1 MRKFTILFVLVFALA
16 SLGNAQLR
24 QSGID
29 LSSDPSII
37 EVQENAKWL
46 NKEGRTNP
54 LLNSKSVYF
63 YEGFEAP
70 TSDGALPEGWTQK
83 RTTTLLQE
91 PTTDAVAPR
100 WFRNSASYGFENW
113 ADYVYSGAASMATG
127 YTAEDFTWAITPAF
141 TIAESEGDINLSYWV
156 WYNNA
161 QGWFTNYYVRI
172 KADGVWTTLL
182 SFVGNADNSNQ
193 FATQVVQSLNAF
205 KGKEVQLAFIYEYT
219 DGWQM
224 AIDDVYVGETLE
236 DDFGVELF
244 NAYPYFGLLEGD
256 EVAVSAYIYSG
267 GINDGTVEVSLLV
280 NGEVADTYTTGM
292 LAIDGDSEYV
302 EFIWTAPAP
311 GDYTLAIQLPSDD
324 FVGNNYASKDI
335 FINSYLNIAE
345 DFENYEYDELGIP
358 TYVWPPVG
366 WTTSYTGTGTQ
377 WVGPTDQWPIFDDYS
392 ARLGGRPE
400 AGEQFI
406 RTLPVQL
413 TPSDMLLTFY
423 LEGINNNVDVSPDQ
437 YPGATPPGIQGYS
450 TFQLKYAASLAGPW
464 TNLGDPIEFKNVYD
478 EEDNLIQGANALR
491 YVEQDI
497 SALSGTVYFAFTTTS
512 TFELVIGTTVYQS
525 HVMVDNIL
533 ITDAEA
539 TEVTFTVVD
548 GDENPL
554 EDAVIQ
560 IFNAD
565 DLLVTTLTTDEDGV
579 ALGQLIQG
587 DYSYVAMRLGFE
599 AAEDVFTVGEEPTS
613 VDITMTAAAEVYT
626 ISFAVTD
633 GENPLAGAEITLFT
647 LNGVTD
653 EAGEAAFE
661 GFAPGEYSYTVALEG
676 YFPEAGTVV
685 VVDEDVLVPLTLTAI
700 PVYSIT
706 FTVTDGEN
714 PVVGASITIGSL
726 TDVTDESG
734 EVTFEGFAA
743 GTYEY
748 EVTATGFH
756 PATSSVEVVDQDVS
770 VPVTLTPISSVSVNG
785 QVSLTLYP
793 NPASSWVKI
802 QTQSRINSLQ
812 VFNVL
817 GTLVHHRQ
825 VGESQTEV
833 DLSDLANGIY
843 IVRVAT
849 EDGVAVQRLR
859 ISK

>member
-1 MRKFTILFVLVFALA
+1 MNLV
-16 SLGNAQLR
+16 
-24 QSGID
+24 
-29 LSSDPSII
+29 
-37 EVQENAKWL
+37 
-46 NKEGRTNP
+46 
-54 LLNSKSVYF
+54 
-63 YEGFEAP
+63 
-70 TSDGALPEGWTQK
+70 
-83 RTTTLLQE
+83 
-91 PTTDAVAPR
+91 
-100 WFRNSASYGFENW
+100 
-113 ADYVYSGAASMATG
+113 
-127 YTAEDFTWAITPAF
+127 
-141 TIAESEGDINLSYWV
+141 
-156 WYNNA
+156 
-161 QGWFTNYYVRI
+161 
-172 KADGVWTTLL
+172 
-182 SFVGNADNSNQ
+182 
-193 FATQVVQSLNAF
+193 
-205 KGKEVQLAFIYEYT
+205 
-219 DGWQM
+219 
-224 AIDDVYVGETLE
+224 
-236 DDFGVELF
+236 
-244 NAYPYFGLLEGD
+244 
-256 EVAVSAYIYSG
+256 
-267 GINDGTVEVSLLV
+267 V
-280 NGEVADTYTTGM
+280 NGEIIDTYTTEILTLG
-292 LAIDGDSEYV
+292 GDAEFV

-311 GDYTLAIQLPSDD
+311 GDYVVGLSLADD
-324 FVGNNYASKDI
+324 EFIGNNSDSRNI

-423 LEGINNNVDVSPDQ
+423 MEGVNNNVNISVVD
-437 YPGATPPGIQGYS
+437 YPTATPPGIQGYS

-464 TNLGDPIEFKNVYD
+464 TSLGDPIEFKNVYD